1 VCHATRTDIT
11 DAVVLSQAVVE
22 AAFHQAGESVDPREQ
37 VAAHA
42 LFVSFKNRKFGQQFL
57 V

>member
-1 VCHATRTDIT
+1 M
-11 DAVVLSQAVVE
+11 VLSQAVVE